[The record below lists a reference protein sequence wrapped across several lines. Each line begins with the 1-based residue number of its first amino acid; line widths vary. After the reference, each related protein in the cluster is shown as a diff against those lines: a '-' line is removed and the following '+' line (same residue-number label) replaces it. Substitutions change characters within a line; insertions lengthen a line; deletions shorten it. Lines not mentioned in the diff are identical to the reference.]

1 MNEVL
6 KKEANELLPYA
17 EEFLKQT
24 RQDLDDAKTSFFKIG
39 FRLNEAN
46 RGGYFRA
53 LGYEDIYALALDEFG
68 FEKTTTKNLMA
79 INYKYCVHGTGS
91 GYSPYSMQ
99 IAEKYRK
106 YSQTQLVEMLP
117 LMDSE
122 REYIPEDFTIAELRD
137 YKKVCKNPTVY
148 GISWTSYRK
157 DPRASVKQYREKKAE
172 EECKA
177 RQDET
182 IVFDGQMYF
191 TDTGE
196 TAEFHQSGGGVF
208 SLPVSQL
215 TEEEDLCGALDEVLE
230 ECKEI
235 AKEESAADTMARLRE
250 KYALS
255 NEAFAEA
262 GRSFTAPSPAVKV
275 PRHVFRNKAER
286 EAFIR
291 DVKNYP
297 VLVLHSEELQ
307 LTVRRCDLANGAKIY
322 RTEYKEYQDWNKQTA
337 SRERLCLIDVQ
348 KKAEGTGHNAGGTFS
363 PKTYTLEGTAP
374 TYIVDYM
381 TKFKDEI

>member
-6 KKEANELLPYA
+6 KKDENELLPIA

-24 RQDLDDAKTSFFKIG
+24 RLDLDDAKMSFFKIG

-91 GYSPYSMQ
+91 GYSLYSMQ

-117 LMDSE
+117 LMDRE
-122 REYIPEDFTIAELRD
+122 REHVPEDFTISELRD

-148 GISWTSYRK
+148 GVSWESYSK
-157 DPRASVKQYREKKAE
+157 DPRASVKQYREKKAAE
-172 EECKA
+172 ERKT
-177 RQDET
+177 QGET

-196 TAEFHQSGGGVF
+196 TAEFHQSGGELHA
-208 SLPVSQL
+208 LPVSQL
-215 TEEEDLCGALDEVLE
+215 TEEEDLCGALGEVLE
-230 ECKEI
+230 ECEEI
-235 AKEESAADTMARLRE
+235 SEEESAADTMQRLRE

-262 GRSFTAPSPAVKV
+262 GRSFPAPSPAVKI
-275 PRHVFRNKAER
+275 PRHVFKNKTER

-291 DVKNYP
+291 DIKNFP
-297 VLVLHSEELQ
+297 VLVLHCEELQ

-322 RTEYKEYQDWNKQTA
+322 HTEYKEYHDWNKQT
-337 SRERLCLIDVQ
+337 STRERLCLIDVQ
-348 KKAEGTGHNAGGTFS
+348 EKAEGTGHNAGGTFS

>member
-1 MNEVL
+1 MNEVF
-6 KKEANELLPYA
+6 KKEENELLPIS

-24 RQDLDDAKTSFFKIG
+24 RLDLDDAKTSFFKIG

-53 LGYEDIYALALDEFG
+53 LGYEDIYALALDELG

-122 REYIPEDFTIAELRD
+122 REHVPEDFTISELRD

-148 GISWTSYRK
+148 GVSWESYRK

-172 EECKA
+172 EERNA
-177 RQDET
+177 QQGGT

-196 TAEFHQSGGGVF
+196 TAEFHQSGGELHAF
-208 SLPVSQL
+208 PVSQL
-215 TEEEDLCGALDEVLE
+215 TEEEDLCGALGEVLE
-230 ECKEI
+230 ECEEI
-235 AKEESAADTMARLRE
+235 SEEESAANTMRRLRD

-262 GRSFTAPSPAVKV
+262 GRSFPAPFPAVKV
-275 PRHVFRNKAER
+275 PRHVFKNKAER
-286 EAFIR
+286 ESFIR
-291 DVKNYP
+291 DIKNFP
-297 VLVLHSEELQ
+297 VLVLHCEELQ

-322 RTEYKEYQDWNKQTA
+322 HTEYKEYHDWNKQT
-337 SRERLCLIDVQ
+337 STRERLCLIDVQ
-348 KKAEGTGHNAGGTFS
+348 EKAEGTGHNAGGTFS

>member
-6 KKEANELLPYA
+6 KKDENELLPLA

-24 RQDLDDAKTSFFKIG
+24 RLDLDDAKTSFFKIG

-91 GYSPYSMQ
+91 GYSLYSMQ

-122 REYIPEDFTIAELRD
+122 REHVPEDFTISELRD

-148 GISWTSYRK
+148 GVSWESYRK

-172 EECKA
+172 EERNA
-177 RQDET
+177 QQGET

-191 TDTGE
+191 TDAGE
-196 TAEFHQSGGGVF
+196 TAEFHQSGGELHA
-208 SLPVSQL
+208 LPVSQL
-215 TEEEDLCGALDEVLE
+215 TEEEDLCSALDEVLE
-230 ECKEI
+230 QCKEI
-235 AKEESAADTMARLRE
+235 EKEESAANTMQRMRE

-262 GRSFTAPSPAVKV
+262 GRSFPAPSPAVKI
-275 PRHVFRNKAER
+275 PRHVFKNKTER
-286 EAFIR
+286 ESFIR
-291 DVKNYP
+291 DIKNFP
-297 VLVLHSEELQ
+297 VLVLHCEELQ

-322 RTEYKEYQDWNKQTA
+322 RTEYKEYHDWNKQT
-337 SRERLCLIDVQ
+337 STRERLCLIDVQ
-348 KKAEGTGHNAGGTFS
+348 EKAEGTRHNAGGTFS

>member
-1 MNEVL
+1 MNEVF
-6 KKEANELLPYA
+6 KKEENELLPLA

-24 RQDLDDAKTSFFKIG
+24 QLDLDDAKMSFFKIG

-91 GYSPYSMQ
+91 GYSPYSIQ
-99 IAEKYRK
+99 IAEKYKK

-117 LMDSE
+117 LMESE
-122 REYIPEDFTIAELRD
+122 REHVPEDFTISELRD

-157 DPRASVKQYREKKAE
+157 DPRASVKQYREKKAAE
-172 EECKA
+172 ERKA
-177 RQDET
+177 QQCET

-191 TDTGE
+191 TDTGG
-196 TAEFHQSGGGVF
+196 TAEFHQSGGELHA
-208 SLPVSQL
+208 LPVSQL

-230 ECKEI
+230 QCKEI
-235 AKEESAADTMARLRE
+235 AKEESAADTMQRLRE

-262 GRSFTAPSPAVKV
+262 VRSFPAPSPAVKI
-275 PRHVFRNKAER
+275 PRHVFKNKTER

-291 DVKNYP
+291 DIKNFP
-297 VLVLHSEELQ
+297 VLVLHCEELQ

-322 RTEYKEYQDWNKQTA
+322 HTEYKEYHDWNKQT
-337 SRERLCLIDVQ
+337 STRERLCLIDVQ
-348 KKAEGTGHNAGGTFS
+348 EKAEGTGHNAGGTFS

>member
-6 KKEANELLPYA
+6 KKEENELLPIA

-24 RQDLDDAKTSFFKIG
+24 RLDLDDAKMSFFKIG

-91 GYSPYSMQ
+91 GYSLYSMQ

-122 REYIPEDFTIAELRD
+122 REHVPEDFTISELRD

-148 GISWTSYRK
+148 GVSWESYRK
-157 DPRASVKQYREKKAE
+157 DPRASVKQYREKKAAE
-172 EECKA
+172 ERKA
-177 RQDET
+177 QQCET

-191 TDTGE
+191 TDTGG
-196 TAEFHQSGGGVF
+196 TAEFHQSGGELHA
-208 SLPVSQL
+208 LPVSQL

-230 ECKEI
+230 QCKEI
-235 AKEESAADTMARLRE
+235 AKEESAADTMQRLRE

-262 GRSFTAPSPAVKV
+262 VRSFPAPSPAVKI

-286 EAFIR
+286 ESFIR
-291 DVKNYP
+291 DIKNFP
-297 VLVLHSEELQ
+297 VLVLHCEELQ

-322 RTEYKEYQDWNKQTA
+322 HTEYKEYHDWNKQT
-337 SRERLCLIDVQ
+337 STRERLCLIDIQ
-348 KKAEGTGHNAGGTFS
+348 EKAEGTGHNAGGTFS

>member
-6 KKEANELLPYA
+6 KKDENELLPLA

-24 RQDLDDAKTSFFKIG
+24 RLDLDDAKTSFFKIG

-91 GYSPYSMQ
+91 GYSLYSMQ

-117 LMDSE
+117 LMDRE
-122 REYIPEDFTIAELRD
+122 REHVPEDFTIAELRD

-148 GISWTSYRK
+148 GVSWESYSK

-172 EECKA
+172 EERKT
-177 RQDET
+177 QGET

-196 TAEFHQSGGGVF
+196 TAEFHQSGGELHA
-208 SLPVSQL
+208 LPVSQL
-215 TEEEDLCGALDEVLE
+215 TEEEDLCGALGEVLE
-230 ECKEI
+230 ECEEI
-235 AKEESAADTMARLRE
+235 SEEESAANTMRRMRE

-262 GRSFTAPSPAVKV
+262 GRSFVPPSPAVKV
-275 PRHVFRNKAER
+275 PRHVFRNKTER

-291 DVKNYP
+291 DIKNFP
-297 VLVLHSEELQ
+297 VLVLHCEELQ

-322 RTEYKEYQDWNKQTA
+322 RTEYKEYHDWNKQT
-337 SRERLCLIDVQ
+337 STRERLCLIDVQ
-348 KKAEGTGHNAGGTFS
+348 EKAEGTGHNAGGTFS

>member
-1 MNEVL
+1 MNEVF
-6 KKEANELLPYA
+6 KKDENELLPLA

-24 RQDLDDAKTSFFKIG
+24 RLDLDDAKTSFFKIG

-91 GYSPYSMQ
+91 GYSLYSMQ

-122 REYIPEDFTIAELRD
+122 REHVPEDFTISELRD

-172 EECKA
+172 EERNA
-177 RQDET
+177 QQGET

-196 TAEFHQSGGGVF
+196 TAEFHQSGGELHA
-208 SLPVSQL
+208 LPVSQL
-215 TEEEDLCGALDEVLE
+215 TEEEETSELGEVLE
-230 ECKEI
+230 ECEEI
-235 AKEESAADTMARLRE
+235 SEEESAADTMQRLRD

-262 GRSFTAPSPAVKV
+262 GRSFPAPSPAVKV
-275 PRHVFRNKAER
+275 PRHVFKNKAER
-286 EAFIR
+286 ESFIR
-291 DVKNYP
+291 DIKNFP
-297 VLVLHSEELQ
+297 VLVLHCEELQ

-322 RTEYKEYQDWNKQTA
+322 HTEYKEYHDWNKQT
-337 SRERLCLIDVQ
+337 STRERLCLIDVQ
-348 KKAEGTGHNAGGTFS
+348 EKAEGTGHNAGGTFS

>member
-1 MNEVL
+1 MNEVF
-6 KKEANELLPYA
+6 KKDKNELLPLA

-24 RQDLDDAKTSFFKIG
+24 RLDLDDAKMSFFKIG

-79 INYKYCVHGTGS
+79 INRTYCIHSAGN
-91 GYSPYSMQ
+91 GYLPYSMR

-117 LMDSE
+117 LMESE
-122 REYIPEDFTIAELRD
+122 REHVPEDFTISELRD

-172 EECKA
+172 EERKA
-177 RQDET
+177 QQGET

-196 TAEFHQSGGGVF
+196 TAEFHQSGGELHSF
-208 SLPVSQL
+208 PVSQL
-215 TEEEDLCGALDEVLE
+215 TEEEDLCGALDDVLE
-230 ECKEI
+230 QCEELSE
-235 AKEESAADTMARLRE
+235 EESAADTMQRLRE

-262 GRSFTAPSPAVKV
+262 GRSFPAPSPAVKI
-275 PRHVFRNKAER
+275 PRHVFKNKAER
-286 EAFIR
+286 ESFIR
-291 DVKNYP
+291 DIKNFP
-297 VLVLHSEELQ
+297 VLVLHCEELQ

-322 RTEYKEYQDWNKQTA
+322 HTEYKEYHDWNKQIAT
-337 SRERLCLIDVQ
+337 RERLCLIDIQ
-348 KKAEGTGHNAGGTFS
+348 EKAERTGHNAGGTFS

>member
-1 MNEVL
+1 MNEVF
-6 KKEANELLPYA
+6 KKDENELLPLA

-24 RQDLDDAKTSFFKIG
+24 RLDLDDAKMSFFKIG
-39 FRLNEAN
+39 FRLNEAK

-91 GYSPYSMQ
+91 GYSPYSIQ

-117 LMDSE
+117 LMESE
-122 REYIPEDFTIAELRD
+122 REHVPEDFTISELRD

-157 DPRASVKQYREKKAE
+157 DPRASVKQYREKKAAE
-172 EECKA
+172 ERKA
-177 RQDET
+177 QQGET

-191 TDTGE
+191 TDTGG
-196 TAEFHQSGGGVF
+196 TAEFHQSGGELHA
-208 SLPVSQL
+208 LPVSQL
-215 TEEEDLCGALDEVLE
+215 TEEEDLCGALGEVLE
-230 ECKEI
+230 ECEEI
-235 AKEESAADTMARLRE
+235 SEEESAADTMQRLRE

-262 GRSFTAPSPAVKV
+262 VRSFPAPSPAVKI

-286 EAFIR
+286 ESFIR
-291 DVKNYP
+291 DIKNFP
-297 VLVLHSEELQ
+297 VLVLHCEELQ

-322 RTEYKEYQDWNKQTA
+322 HTEYKEYHDWNKQT
-337 SRERLCLIDVQ
+337 STRERLCLIDIQ
-348 KKAEGTGHNAGGTFS
+348 EKAEGTGHNAGGTFS

>member
-99 IAEKYRK
+99 IAERYRK

-172 EECKA
+172 EERTAQQGK
-177 RQDET
+177 T

-196 TAEFHQSGGGVF
+196 TAEFHQSGGELH

-230 ECKEI
+230 QCKEI

-275 PRHVFRNKAER
+275 PRHVFKNKAER

-337 SRERLCLIDVQ
+337 NRERLCLIDVQ
-348 KKAEGTGHNAGGTFS
+348 EKAEGTGHNAGGTFS
-363 PKTYTLEGTAP
+363 PKTYTLDGTAP

>member
-1 MNEVL
+1 MNEVF
-6 KKEANELLPYA
+6 KKEENELLPLA

-24 RQDLDDAKTSFFKIG
+24 QLDLDDAKMSFFKIG

-91 GYSPYSMQ
+91 GYSPYSIQ
-99 IAEKYRK
+99 IAEKYKK

-117 LMDSE
+117 LMESE
-122 REYIPEDFTIAELRD
+122 REHVPEDFTISELRD

-157 DPRASVKQYREKKAE
+157 DPRASVKQYREKKAAE
-172 EECKA
+172 ERKA
-177 RQDET
+177 QQCET

-191 TDTGE
+191 TDTGG
-196 TAEFHQSGGGVF
+196 TAEFHQSGGELHA
-208 SLPVSQL
+208 LPVSQL

-230 ECKEI
+230 QCKEI
-235 AKEESAADTMARLRE
+235 AKEESAADTMQRLRE

-262 GRSFTAPSPAVKV
+262 VRSFPAPSPAVKI

-286 EAFIR
+286 ESFIR
-291 DVKNYP
+291 DIKNFP
-297 VLVLHSEELQ
+297 VLVLHCEELQ

-322 RTEYKEYQDWNKQTA
+322 HTEYKEYHDWNKQT
-337 SRERLCLIDVQ
+337 STRERLCLIDIQ
-348 KKAEGTGHNAGGTFS
+348 EKAEGTGHNAGGTFS
-363 PKTYTLEGTAP
+363 PKTYTLEGTTP